1 LALACCAI
9 KASKAARSSA
19 AEVGRASA
27 AKANKQT
34 TIARNIGFTS
44 PGFGRNDKAVPHL
57 SNQCQKPAER
67 RKMMRQGK
75 C

>member
-19 AEVGRASA
+19 AEAGRASA

-34 TIARNIGFTS
+34 TTARNIAFTS
-44 PGFGRNDKAVPHL
+44 PGFGRNDKAVPV
-57 SNQCQKPAER
+57 CQISVKNPRNAA
-67 RKMMRQGK
+67 K
-75 C
+75 